1 MAQNEVSPTGK
12 VLYQVG
18 DDLSEPNL
26 SETAA
31 QGNQTNYVERGLS
44 VTHNSTV
51 DTIDIG
57 GGHVIIED
65 ANEAFDVFPDQ
76 ETDISLPNGSGDN
89 FVFASHDPTTD
100 DSITYHVDDDETA
113 PSDPSLLIAIVDT
126 ATDIVTE
133 INRAPTVTLK
143 QQRFETREID
153 DTDSPYTT
161 RGESAIYA
169 DTSTG
174 AVTIELSSADAIDG
188 TVVEIYDV
196 GENASQNNITVQTE
210 ASENI
215 NPGANSS
222 ITLTVDGSFIKIR
235 NRAGSWFTDRR
246 AERELVQTENLGH
259 DGSDVQVDDD
269 LDLQG
274 NQDIKNAKSIETENL
289 GHDGSDVQ
297 VDDDLNLQGNQDIKN
312 AKSIETENLGADG
325 SDAQV
330 DDDLDLQGTLTNSDV
345 AKGSTKLLYGGLA
358 ANDHGGELRTHPED
372 GVGTTAT
379 TILNNTRNGPD
390 ILTALVVIVG
400 DRQGSSNRFYEIVH
414 YGRNNVPQ
422 IINSIEFNAPDGR
435 SYSREN
441 ADLQLAMAANTYDV
455 TATAIVA
462 RRDKN

>member
-274 NQDIKNAKSIETENL
+274 
-289 GHDGSDVQ
+289 
-297 VDDDLNLQGNQDIKN
+297 
-312 AKSIETENLGADG
+312 
-325 SDAQV
+325 
-330 DDDLDLQGTLTNSDV
+330 TLTNSDV